1 MLIRFTRLTNDRH
14 RFEIVRDDGT
24 REARELETRSAL
36 EHDLAHYAV
45 ELEAGLSESFYG
57 RLAQG
62 ITYDELTTVPMISGE
77 ALQTEGVVVRFQDS
91 PEFGSDPERCVRE
104 IVSGFAAMGREPP
117 TWVTAD
123 FVARARERLR
133 RVRGLW
139 RATPFHRT
147 MELEFPKRAGA
158 SIAP

>member
-36 EHDLAHYAV
+36 MHDLAHYAV
-45 ELEAGLSESFYG
+45 EVEAGLNESFYG

-62 ITYDELTTVPMISGE
+62 VTYDQLTTVPLTSAE
-77 ALQTEGVVVRFQDS
+77 ALQTEGVVVRFQKS
-91 PEFGSDPERCVRE
+91 PEFGADPERCAQQ
-104 IVSGFAAMGREPP
+104 IIGGFAATGRDPP

-123 FVARARERLR
+123 FVARTRERLR
-133 RVRGLW
+133 RMRGQW
-139 RATPFHRT
+139 RATPFHQT
-147 MELEFPKRAGA
+147 MELEFPKRG
-158 SIAP
+158 